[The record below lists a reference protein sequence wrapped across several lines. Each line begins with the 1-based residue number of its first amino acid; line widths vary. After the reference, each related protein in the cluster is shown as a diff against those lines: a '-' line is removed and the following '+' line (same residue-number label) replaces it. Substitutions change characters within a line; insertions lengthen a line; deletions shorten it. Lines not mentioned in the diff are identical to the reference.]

1 MKISNN
7 PSAIRSK
14 TEITNALLKLMETT
28 PYNEITVK
36 QIVLETNLVRKTF
49 YRNFKSKDDVLNN
62 YIKTAIK
69 EYTDALTSGNTAPLS
84 VIFNLCER
92 NRKMLTLLDKN
103 NMLHLLLLQLN
114 ESIPVISSQTNP
126 QNNPF
131 AKCFKGLDSD
141 YLIAF
146 NIGAIWNV
154 LFTWIRKGMNE
165 PINNVQKNIEEYLIR
180 MSTSLK

>member
-1 MKISNN
+1 MKISTN
-7 PSAIRSK
+7 PSSIRSK
-14 TEITNALLKLMETT
+14 KEITNALLKLMETI

-69 EYTDALTSGNTAPLS
+69 EYTDALTSGNDAPLS
-84 VIFNLCER
+84 VIFDFCER
-92 NRKMLTLLDKN
+92 NKKMLTLLDKN
-103 NMLHLLLLQLN
+103 NLLHLLLLQLN
-114 ESIPVISSQTNP
+114 ENIPIISSQTNP
-126 QNNPF
+126 KNNPF
-131 AKCFKGLDSD
+131 AKSFKGLDSD

-154 LFTWIRKGMNE
+154 LFTWVRKGMNE
-165 PINNVQKNIEEYLIR
+165 PIDNVQKNIEEYLVR
-180 MSTSLK
+180 MSTSIK